1 MKFENVSIL
10 MDSIGSRLDTF
21 GFTVMEDGK
30 IKKKQSGVL
39 RTNCMDCL
47 DRTNVVQSACGQW
60 ALEQQLKAESI
71 SLSLQDDK
79 STQWFNTLWADN
91 GDGISKQY
99 ASTSALKGD
108 YTRTRQRD
116 YKGVLTDVTLSLSR
130 FYSGIFRDFF
140 SQAAIDFLLGNVT
153 DQVFEEFE
161 VNMMSSDPGISM
173 AKIRQK
179 AIDTSFKL
187 AVADQSEEMVGGWT
201 LSCPHES
208 NTVRAFPFEEAV
220 LLLTDAALYAVRFD
234 WSTEKVSSF
243 ERVDIRSVVGIM
255 MGVYIT
261 STLVAAQTDEQRNYG
276 FVIKYK
282 PGEGDLARVN
292 TRSLST
298 AIIPPPPP
306 SSREHLSDQKDEQ
319 PTKDEGVDTTTK
331 SGSPPLPTN
340 TTSQTTPPSSSKDP
354 SSSSSLLKIL
364 AFKALPSRSSSTT
377 FEDVN
382 RADYGRLGTFTT
394 ISERDL
400 VKNICEEIQRTARGV
415 VDAAAAADRR
425 GGKEEGFLEEG
436 DIISLVE
443 AKKSTGLLEQWSH
456 SLKRLVWA

>member
-1 MKFENVSIL
+1 MKFENVTLL

-21 GFTVMEDGK
+21 GYTIMQDGE
-30 IKKKQSGVL
+30 IQSKQSGVL

-47 DRTNVVQSACGQW
+47 DRTNVVQSACGQR
-60 ALEQQLKAESI
+60 ALEQQLKAENI
-71 SLSLQDDK
+71 SLSLQSDK

-116 YKGVLTDVTLSLSR
+116 YKGVLTDATLSLSR
-130 FYSGIFRDFF
+130 YYSGIFRDFF

-161 VNMMSSDPGISM
+161 ANMMSSDPAISM
-173 AKIRQK
+173 QKLRQN
-179 AIDTSFKL
+179 AIDTSFKIV
-187 AVADQSEEMVGGWT
+187 VADQSEEMVGGWT
-201 LSCPHES
+201 LSCPHEF
-208 NTVRAFPFEEAV
+208 NTVRTFPFEEAV

-243 ERVDIRSVVGIM
+243 ERVDVRSVVGIM

-261 STLVAAQTDEQRNYG
+261 STLVAAQTDERRNYG

-282 PGEGDLARVN
+282 PGKGDLARVN

-298 AIIPPPPP
+298 TVPPP
-306 SSREHLSDQKDEQ
+306 SDNKPGKEEEESTTNAANEPPKSDDAPAAPSE
-319 PTKDEGVDTTTK
+319 
-331 SGSPPLPTN
+331 SP
-340 TTSQTTPPSSSKDP
+340 QA
-354 SSSSSLLKIL
+354 SSSSPSILKIL
-364 AFKALPSRSSSTT
+364 AFKALPSRVSVQNTNKDHQ
-377 FEDVN
+377 EAHAVN
-382 RADYGRLGTFTT
+382 
-394 ISERDL
+394 EREL
-400 VKNICEEIQRTARGV
+400 VRSICEEI
-415 VDAAAAADRR
+415 RR
-425 GGKEEGFLEEG
+425 KVCGEAVEGGSESGKGEGNGEGNAFIEEK
-436 DIISLVE
+436 DIISLAE
-443 AKKSTGLLEQWSH
+443 AKKSTGLLEQWSY